1 MLTLSPLHEA
11 IGFLL
16 VGFWL
21 GYIGYRIEYHR
32 APFWLYIALIAKVF
46 AGWGFGWLYASYYR
60 YGDALIAYLTAQR
73 LTHYLWETP
82 ADGIALLLRELSSEW
97 NARGWEISLRDP
109 YLYSYNCEENNPVN
123 YHFYRLLVPLYVLA
137 GGSFYGLQGLVA
149 LLGGLL
155 SYAAYTRWQKLMRLP
170 AGLWM
175 PWFFL
180 PSALLWTSGTL
191 RDTLVLPL
199 MLYGAAWFASVQEW
213 KDAWAIPALFVIALL
228 RMEALPL
235 AVGVGLLYRWATRW
249 TLVIATAL
257 AIILLGLY
265 IGPWA
270 YAYRS
275 EALDPAFH
283 PEVGTA
289 STFIL
294 HYQPT
299 FWGNLWGWIQG
310 VIHGLLGPFPWHIR
324 KPLILLYAIE
334 VWLLAGLGV
343 YYGWKGRWTI
353 RTLIL
358 VGAGTFVIGVIAMAM
373 PYWGTLARQ
382 RLYGLYFILL
392 GIGSAFQMTLNEQ
405 ENRLRESSLTF
416 LRQSGDMGR
425 EQD

>member
-1 MLTLSPLHEA
+1 MLTLSPLQEA

-32 APFWLYIALIAKVF
+32 APFWLYAALIAKVF
-46 AGWGFGWLYASYYR
+46 AAWGFGWLYANYYCH
-60 YGDALIAYLTAQR
+60 GDTLKAYLTAQR
-73 LTHYLWETP
+73 LAHYLWESP
-82 ADGIALLLRELSSEW
+82 ADGIALLLRELSPQWEM
-97 NARGWEISLRDP
+97 RGWELFFQDVQ
-109 YLYSYNCEENNPVN
+109 LYGYDYEWSEPAN
-123 YHFYRLLVPLYVLA
+123 YYFYRLLVPLAILS
-137 GGSFYGLQGLVA
+137 GGSYYGLQGLMA
-149 LLGGLL
+149 LVGGLL
-155 SYAAYTRWQKLMRLP
+155 SYAAYRRWQQMAPLP
-170 AGLWM
+170 AKMWIG
-175 PWFFL
+175 WFFL
-180 PSALLWTSGTL
+180 PGALLWTSGAL
-191 RDTLVLPL
+191 RDTLALPL
-199 MLYGAAWFASVQEW
+199 MLYGAAWVASVKGW
-213 KDAWAIPALFVIALL
+213 RDGWGILAFAVIALL

-235 AVGVGLLYRWATRW
+235 AIGVGLLYRWATRW

-270 YAYRS
+270 YTYRS

-310 VIHGLLGPFPWHIR
+310 VIHGLLGPFPWHIH
-324 KPLILLYAIE
+324 KPLTLLYAIE
-334 VWLLAGLGV
+334 VWLLAGLGM
-343 YYGWKGRWTI
+343 YYSWRGRWTV

-358 VGAGTFVIGVIAMAM
+358 VGIGIFVIGVIAMAM

-392 GIGSAFQMTLNEQ
+392 GIGSALQMTLNEQ
-405 ENRLRESSLTF
+405 ENRLRKSSLTL
-416 LRQSGDMGR
+416 LRQSSDMGR